1 MNGLPKDTNE
11 IFSILSK
18 GKFISERGRNEKY
31 FYIIKERFDDLKNY
45 FLNIDFKL
53 EFDNGYFYFS
63 KQNAQ
68 EQEIERK
75 LIQFEKFIDILDLF
89 NSLDNKIVIGTIFS
103 IAKITAECEDT
114 PRLEEKLRKI
124 NIEGKTNDEKINN
137 IVKELEKN
145 DFIELYDEVDR
156 KYIVLDAY
164 NYLNEIVSKIKI
176 TENERI

>member
-1 MNGLPKDTNE
+1 MKELPQYTNE

-18 GKFISERGRNEKY
+18 GKFISERGINEKY
-31 FYIIKERFDDLKNY
+31 FYVIKEHFQDLKNY

-63 KQNAQ
+63 KPTAN

-75 LIQFEKFIDILDLF
+75 IIQFEKFIDILDLF
-89 NSLDNKIVIGTIFS
+89 NSLDNKIVIGTKFS

-124 NIEGKTNDEKINN
+124 NIEGKTNDEKIKN

-145 DFIELYDEVDR
+145 DFVELHDEIDR